1 MHVHRFV
8 KTATLILGVVAL
20 FGGSAP
26 RLMPQGPAHS
36 HAERAREGRPARVSA
51 VAVTSAHLDSDC
63 SASIASMRRIGS
75 AANSAA
81 VRPAPNN
88 TAETS
93 DKGPT
98 AAGST

>member
-20 FGGSAP
+20 SGGSAP
-26 RLMPQGPAHS
+26 RLMPQGAQP
-36 HAERAREGRPARVSA
+36 AERAREGRPARVSA

-75 AANSAA
+75 AANSAE
-81 VRPAPNN
+81 VRPAPNS